1 MGYKKIQE
9 KRKELSAKMEA
20 RSAFMDAAQ
29 SLNTV
34 LGNVDKTKQQAMQK
48 MGTLKTDGMAELE
61 AYKSA
66 LLAYL
71 GKLDAAKPPSLDAV
85 VKLVDAA
92 DKDLKAMIGAWE
104 DKLAASCPKDVKP
117 GMTFKDTPTQRIFEI
132 KSGPEK
138 AANGNLAGDQAVWFK
153 GDWFKDGAKTG
164 STSLSLADLKK
175 YKYLH
180 TV

>member
-9 KRKELSAKMEA
+9 KRNELNAKMEA
-20 RSAFMDAAQ
+20 RSAFLDAAK
-29 SLNTV
+29 SLTGV
-34 LGNVDKTKQQAMQK
+34 IDNVDKTKQQVMQK
-48 MGTLKTDGMAELE
+48 MGTLKTGGTAELE

-71 GKLDAAKPPSLDAV
+71 GKLDAAKPPSLDAI
-85 VKLVDAA
+85 VKLVDQA
-92 DKDLKAMIGAWE
+92 DKDLKAMVSAWE

-138 AANGNLAGDQAVWFK
+138 ASNGNLEGDKGLWFK

-164 STSLSLADLKK
+164 SSSVSLADLKK